1 MAMDNERPSWDD
13 YFMEML
19 EVIKTRS
26 TCVRRHV
33 GAVIVRDHRIIATGY
48 NGAPTGLKHCTQ
60 ETCVRLKYGIKSGE
74 RHELCRATHA
84 EQNAIISAARM
95 GVSVDGAEIYITD
108 SPCILCTKM
117 LINAGIKRIVYK
129 GAYPDSFSLEM
140 LEEAGVETVQ
150 YEKQ

>member
-1 MAMDNERPSWDD
+1 
-13 YFMEML
+13 
-19 EVIKTRS
+19 
-26 TCVRRHV
+26 
-33 GAVIVRDHRIIATGY
+33 
-48 NGAPTGLKHCTQ
+48 
-60 ETCVRLKYGIKSGE
+60 
-74 RHELCRATHA
+74 
-84 EQNAIISAARM
+84 M

>member
-1 MAMDNERPSWDD
+1 MEKDNARPSWDD

-19 EVIKTRS
+19 EVIKQRS

-33 GAVIVRDHRIIATGY
+33 GAVIVRDHRIISTGY
-48 NGAPTGLKHCTQ
+48 NGAPTGLRHCTK
-60 ETCVRLKYGIKSGE
+60 ETCVRMKYGIKSGE

-95 GVSVDGAEIYITD
+95 GTSIEGAEIYITD

-117 LINAGIKRIVYK
+117 LINAGIKRIVYR

-150 YEKQ
+150 YEEK

>member
-48 NGAPTGLKHCTQ
+48 NGAPTGLKHCTK